1 MGKIIAIAKSAQK
14 GTKKTSIT
22 QARLIVEHGI
32 EGDAHA
38 GRWHRQVSL
47 LAARAIAEF
56 QAKHIPVQYGDFGE
70 NLVLD
75 GLDGLDVA
83 NLPVGTRLQIGKAIL
98 EVTQIGKECHAHCTI
113 FQQVGACIMPHEGI
127 FARVLH
133 GDVIH
138 VGDEVS
144 ILHGNLPLEAAVIT
158 ASDKASRG
166 EREDLA
172 GPKAQELLEA
182 AGYHVAEVKVLP
194 DEQDRLAA
202 AMRAY
207 GDEGIA
213 LVVTT
218 GGTGFSPR
226 DVTPEAL
233 LNVID
238 REAQGIAEA
247 MRQQSLAITPR
258 AMLSRA
264 RAGIYKRT
272 LLVNLPGSP
281 KAVAECLNFILPT
294 LQHGLRILLGDDGE
308 CARP

>member
-14 GTKKTSIT
+14 GTKKTAVT

-47 LAARAIAEF
+47 LAAQAIAEF
-56 QAKHIPVQYGDFGE
+56 QAQHLPVQYGDFGE

-75 GLDGLDVA
+75 GFDVV

-98 EVTQIGKECHAHCTI
+98 EVTQIGKECHTHCAI
-113 FQQVGACIMPHEGI
+113 FQQVGACIMPHEGV

-144 ILHGNLPLEAAVIT
+144 LMQGKLPLEAAVIT

-182 AGYHVAEVKVLP
+182 AGYHVVEVKVLP

-207 GDEGIA
+207 GDEGVS
-213 LVVTT
+213 LVMTT

-233 LNVID
+233 LSVMD

-281 KAVAECLNFILPT
+281 KAVAECLHFILPT

-308 CARP
+308 CARS